1 MIMTIKAKYVN
12 FNGFTVLSI
21 NFNIEIP
28 LSTEDKE
35 LIVKKM
41 TKEIGSLATFN

>member
-1 MIMTIKAKYVN
+1 MTINEKYVN

-28 LSTEDKE
+28 LSMEDKE

-41 TKEIGSLATFN
+41 TKENRSLATFN